1 MATQIS
7 DSRGTG
13 TALPA
18 PRNLTL
24 ALVVIAVAQ
33 LMVILDATIVNVS
46 LPTIQRALHFSPTG
60 LEWVINAYTLAFG
73 GLLLLGGRAGDLLG
87 RRRMFITGL
96 LVFSLGS
103 LAGGFAMNSAWL
115 IAARAAQG
123 VGGAIVAPT
132 VLSLIADT
140 FPEGAQRNRAMG
152 IYAMMAG
159 AGGAIGLLAGGI
171 ITTYLTW
178 RWVLFVNVPI
188 GLLVAFVAPRVL
200 AMGRVQP
207 GRFDFPGALTGTV
220 GLTTLVYGFNHA
232 ASYGWSDT
240 VTIGALAAAAVLLAT
255 FIVIETRT
263 QQPLMPLRIF
273 SQRNRSGSYGLA
285 LMMGVAMFGMFFF
298 LTLFVQTILHYSPV
312 RAGLAFLP
320 FTAVIITAATV
331 VSRTVGRIGTRLPM
345 TIGPLVLSAA
355 LFWLSRMSEQTT
367 YVWGILGPILLLGA
381 GAGLIFVPLSLT
393 VMSGTHPRELGL
405 ASALL
410 NVGQQV
416 GGSIGLALL
425 GTIAATVTRNQLQTA
440 RPTPAAVSH
449 AMISGFGSA
458 LEVSTAIMFVGFLIA
473 LLVVRGRAPAVAA
486 NTLPDAA

>member
-1 MATQIS
+1 
-7 DSRGTG
+7 
-13 TALPA
+13 
-18 PRNLTL
+18 
-24 ALVVIAVAQ
+24 
-33 LMVILDATIVNVS
+33 
-46 LPTIQRALHFSPTG
+46 
-60 LEWVINAYTLAFG
+60 
-73 GLLLLGGRAGDLLG
+73 
-87 RRRMFITGL
+87 
-96 LVFSLGS
+96 
-103 LAGGFAMNSAWL
+103 
-115 IAARAAQG
+115 
-123 VGGAIVAPT
+123 
-132 VLSLIADT
+132 
-140 FPEGAQRNRAMG
+140 MG

-159 AGGAIGLLAGGI
+159 AGGAIGLLAGGL

-200 AMGRVQP
+200 AMGRIQP
-207 GRFDFPGALTGTV
+207 GRFDLPGALTGTV

-232 ASYGWSDT
+232 ATYGWSNS
-240 VTIGALAAAAVLLAT
+240 VTLAALAAAAALLAT

-273 SQRNRSGSYGLA
+273 SQRNRSGGYGLA
-285 LMMGVAMFGMFFF
+285 LTMGVAMFGMFFF

-345 TIGPLVLSAA
+345 TVGPLVLSAA

-381 GAGLIFVPLSLT
+381 GAGLIFVPLSLS
-393 VMSGTHPRELGL
+393 VMAGTNPRELGL

-425 GTIAATVTRNQLQTA
+425 GTIAATVTRHQLQTV
-440 RPTPAAVSH
+440 RPTPVAVSH
-449 AMISGFGSA
+449 AMVSGFGSA
-458 LEVSTAIMFVGFLIA
+458 LEVSTAIMLVGFVIA
-473 LLVVRGRAPAVAA
+473 LLVVRGRPPAVAA
-486 NTLPDAA
+486 NTMPDAA